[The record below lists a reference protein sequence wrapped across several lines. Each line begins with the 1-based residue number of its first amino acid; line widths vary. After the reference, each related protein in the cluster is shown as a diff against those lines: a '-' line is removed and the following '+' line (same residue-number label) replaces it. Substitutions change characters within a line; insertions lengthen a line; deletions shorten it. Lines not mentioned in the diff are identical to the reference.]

1 MKIKAR
7 LNKIHRVNPNGIL
20 CDSSS
25 LDKLRS
31 GEVVD
36 VAEEVAS
43 ELLNMG
49 FVEKAVIK
57 KSKKGVK

>member
-7 LNKIHRVNPNGIL
+7 LEKFHRVNPNGVL
-20 CDSSS
+20 CEAAL
-25 LDKLRS
+25 LDKLRD

-36 VAEEVAS
+36 VSDEVGD

-49 FVEKAVIK
+49 FVKKAK
-57 KSKKGVK
+57 TKTTQESK